1 MSAGGGTTARVVD
14 HAGVDKAEVHAALLS
29 ALEKDRDTLVAA
41 QRLSAEGVTHPDA
54 RSDGSKDMRATE
66 ASYIA
71 RGQAQRAEA
80 LEADVA
86 KVRRMALRAFGEGDA
101 VAVSALVTLLVGED
115 EERVV
120 FIAPAGGG
128 VRVTLDE
135 VTVHVVT
142 PISPMGRAIVGAQ
155 VGDVLELERGGG
167 VTELSIEGIV

>member
-1 MSAGGGTTARVVD
+1 M
-14 HAGVDKAEVHAALLS
+14 HAALLA

-86 KVRRMALRAFGEGDA
+86 KVRRMTLRLFDERDA
-101 VAVSALVTLLVGED
+101 VAVSALVTLRIGEE
-115 EERVV
+115 EERLV
-120 FIAPAGGG
+120 FLAPAGGG
-128 VRVTLDE
+128 VRVVLE
-135 VTVHVVT
+135 GATVHVVT
-142 PISPMGRAIVGAQ
+142 PVSPMGRAIVGAE
-155 VGDVLELERGGG
+155 VGDVVELERGGE
-167 VTELSIEGIV
+167 VKELSIDGIA

>member
-1 MSAGGGTTARVVD
+1 ML
-14 HAGVDKAEVHAALLS
+14 DKSRVHAALLA

-80 LEADVA
+80 LEGDVA
-86 KVRRMALRAFGEGDA
+86 KVKRMALRSFTDDDA
-101 VAVSALVTLLVGED
+101 IAISALVTLVVGD
-115 EERVV
+115 GEERLV
-120 FIAPAGGG
+120 FVAPAGGG
-128 VRVTLDE
+128 VRVELDG

-142 PISPMGRAIVGAQ
+142 PVSPMGRAIVGAE
-155 VGDVLELERGGG
+155 VGDVLELERGGRT
-167 VTELSIEGIV
+167 TELSIEAIA